1 MGNRVTS
8 FFNELGQSAKTVWSD
23 TQKEFLRPVLGDLLS
38 DRLGLANRR
47 NPWDNQIGT
56 LILAKGGMVEE
67 DVKEINTQAQ
77 LIDLIK
83 KFPEEAARNGLSV
96 ELVKQEAKQLARGGR
111 LEVEMPERYAR
122 GGHVFRPNKLND
134 SVF

>member
-1 MGNRVTS
+1 MGQKVS
-8 FFNELGQSAKTVWSD
+8 GFFNELGQSAKTVWSD

-56 LILAKGGMVEE
+56 LILAKGGMVE